1 MSEHYLDF
9 LSLVFWSIEKRQP
22 LTHQMMDDQMLIQ
35 ELRGSNWDKY
45 GVDVIENYPQ
55 LL

>member
-1 MSEHYLDF
+1 
-9 LSLVFWSIEKRQP
+9 
-22 LTHQMMDDQMLIQ
+22 MDDQMLIQ

-55 LL
+55 LLQKLAPRYAKIKKSLQGNEE